1 MKSQFTD
8 PQDFK
13 NFLFG
18 LFKESTHQRGHWLN
32 HGVLATAQITGA
44 PSARTVVI
52 RDFSETLDLE
62 IHSDSR
68 SNKVMDIQINPRAEI
83 LFYDPV
89 TQVQLKCYGKMTV
102 ISSGPKADAA
112 WKKIPT
118 ASRKQYTTLLAPGTV
133 IDHSK
138 ELTYKP
144 KRHFCILQLQTEGV
158 EFLKLG
164 DPHQRMRLIKKEGIL
179 SLENLVP

>member
-1 MKSQFTD
+1 
-8 PQDFK
+8 
-13 NFLFG
+13 
-18 LFKESTHQRGHWLN
+18 
-32 HGVLATAQITGA
+32 
-44 PSARTVVI
+44 
-52 RDFSETLDLE
+52 
-62 IHSDSR
+62 
-68 SNKVMDIQINPRAEI
+68 MDIQINPRAEI
-83 LFYDPV
+83 LFYDPI
-89 TQVQLKCYGKMTV
+89 TQVQLKCYGKMTA
-102 ISSGPKADAA
+102 ISSGPVADAA
-112 WKKIPT
+112 WEKIPT

-164 DPHQRMRLIKKEGIL
+164 DPHQRMRLLKKEGIF